1 MSVDAD
7 DAWGAALHD
16 FDAHAAAEAHFV
28 QAMDVVA
35 AADDLGNFAGY
46 TGGQTIQR
54 NHVVHTGNLDSANFA
69 ES

>member
-35 AADDLGNFAGY
+35 AADDFGDF
-46 TGGQTIQR
+46 TGDASG
-54 NHVVHTGNLDSANFA
+54 
-69 ES
+69 